1 MTNKLTTYMRRY
13 DAGVWIRVLGTALST
28 ITGFMIRP
36 FLVLYLFDKL
46 EGSVML
52 PMLIVA
58 LQPLFGMLVSWTGG
72 GLSDRY
78 GRKPIMFAAL
88 MLQMA
93 SMLGYV
99 FSNEVWHYA
108 LFSIVNGIGS
118 ALFMPAANAQITDMV
133 AEEQRAEVFALM
145 HTAFNV
151 GAAVGPAIG
160 LVMFGWNASAVFL
173 ISAGMFL
180 FYALLVILKL
190 KETAPLLVGSDRP
203 EQQGPRTRVK
213 FKWAVHKPLIWLTV
227 LGLPI
232 GILYAQVETTLP
244 LHLETSFEHY
254 KSIFAAML
262 SFNGAAVIVLQI
274 WIARRTESTAS
285 HYVIGASY
293 VLLAIVAIGYGYAEV
308 LWLLFLSEF
317 IFTIGE
323 MLYGPHFQ
331 KTISIM
337 APPEERGFY
346 FSVNGAS
353 YMLAKGV
360 GPLLGGWLLTA
371 TNGETLFTAI
381 AIVIIVSGAMQ
392 FRVVRSIVS
401 RK

>member
-1 MTNKLTTYMRRY
+1 MANNLTAYMRRY

-28 ITGFMIRP
+28 ITGFMVRP

-46 EGSVML
+46 EGSIML

-58 LQPLFGMLVSWTGG
+58 LQPLVGMVVSWTGG

-78 GRKPIMFAAL
+78 GRKPLMFAAL
-88 MLQMA
+88 LLQMA
-93 SMLGYV
+93 SMVGYV
-99 FSNEVWHYA
+99 FSEDVWHYA
-108 LFSIVNGIGS
+108 LWSIINGIGA
-118 ALFMPAANAQITDMV
+118 ALFLPAANAQITDMV
-133 AEEQRAEVFALM
+133 PEEKRAEVFALM
-145 HTAFNV
+145 HTALNV

-160 LVMFGWNASAVFL
+160 LLMFQWNASAVFL

-180 FYALLVILKL
+180 FYALLVMLKL
-190 KETAPLLVGSDRP
+190 KETAPMLVRGYRSEQRP
-203 EQQGPRTRVK
+203 TARVK
-213 FKWAVHKPLIWLTV
+213 FSWAVHKSLIWLTV
-227 LGLPI
+227 LGLPV
-232 GILYAQVETTLP
+232 GMLYAQVETTLP

-254 KSIFAAML
+254 KSVFAAML
-262 SFNGAAVIVLQI
+262 SFNGIAVILLQI
-274 WIARRTESTAS
+274 WIARRTESTDS

-293 VLLAIVAIGYGYAEV
+293 ALLAIVAIGYGYSGV
-308 LWLLFLSEF
+308 VWLLFLSEF

-346 FSVNGAS
+346 FSVYGAS
-353 YMLAKGV
+353 YMLAKGI

-371 TNGETLFTAI
+371 TNGETLFSAI
-381 AIVIIVSGAMQ
+381 AIVILVSGVMQ
-392 FRVVRSIVS
+392 FKVVRTIMT
-401 RK
+401 RT

>member
-1 MTNKLTTYMRRY
+1 MTNQLTAYMRRY

-36 FLVLYLFDKL
+36 FLVLYLFDKM
-46 EGSVML
+46 EGSIML
-52 PMLIVA
+52 PMLVVA
-58 LQPLFGMLVSWTGG
+58 LQPLFGMVVSWTGG

-78 GRKPIMFAAL
+78 GRKPLMFAAL
-88 MLQMA
+88 MLQML
-93 SMLGYV
+93 SMIGYV
-99 FSNEVWHYA
+99 FSEDVWHYA
-108 LFSIVNGIGS
+108 LFSIINGIGS

-133 AEEQRAEVFALM
+133 PEEKRAEVFALM

-160 LVMFGWNASAVFL
+160 LFMFKWNASAVFL

-180 FYALLVILKL
+180 FYALLVTIKL
-190 KETAPLLVGSDRP
+190 KETAPMLVGSVRS
-203 EQQGPRTRVK
+203 EQRAKPRVK
-213 FKWAVHKPLIWLTV
+213 FSWAVHKPLILLTA

-232 GILYAQVETTLP
+232 GMLYAQVETTLP

-262 SFNGAAVIVLQI
+262 SFNGIAVILLQI
-274 WIARRTESTAS
+274 WIARRTESMSS
-285 HYVIGASY
+285 HLVIGASY
-293 VLLAIVAIGYGYAEV
+293 ALLAIVAIGYGYSEV
-308 LWLLFLSEF
+308 IWLLFLSEF

-331 KTISIM
+331 KTISII

-353 YMLAKGV
+353 YMLAKGI

-371 TNGETLFTAI
+371 TNGEALFTGI
-381 AIVIIVSGAMQ
+381 AIVLVVAGAMQ
-392 FRVVRSIVS
+392 YRVVRRMMI